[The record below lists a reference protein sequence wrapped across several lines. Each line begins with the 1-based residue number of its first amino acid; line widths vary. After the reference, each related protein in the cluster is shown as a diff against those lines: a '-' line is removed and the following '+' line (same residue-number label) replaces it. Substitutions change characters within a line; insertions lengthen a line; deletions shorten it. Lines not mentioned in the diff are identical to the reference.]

1 MRPSLRRTLT
11 GLVLAASPGCLFDQ
25 PCYEEHTV
33 TAHVD
38 EPPPTDLA
46 FMLDQCDADPT
57 MCFPVCTKILA
68 DKQPFQ
74 SVSKCSVVKTG
85 SGHDVEISY
94 DVSTGASG
102 CPIAGRRPA
111 GLRRYRSQARD
122 AVGAYLAR
130 AAHFEAASVYAFV
143 GLAHELARHDAPLAL
158 RAAAKRAALDEVRH
172 AHAMTAL
179 SHARGARPARVVV
192 PMPRERSFEALAI
205 ENAVEGLVGETW
217 AAVIAYWQAQ
227 HAPDPEL
234 RATFAAIA
242 EDELRHAELA
252 REVATWVETKLS
264 AAARRRVLA
273 AQKRAVSTLA
283 RGVAKEAPVALRAI
297 GMPASEQM
305 RRLFRDARAQLW
317 S

>member
-143 GLAHELARHDAPLAL
+143 GLAHELAR
-158 RAAAKRAALDEVRH
+158 
-172 AHAMTAL
+172 
-179 SHARGARPARVVV
+179 
-192 PMPRERSFEALAI
+192 
-205 ENAVEGLVGETW
+205 
-217 AAVIAYWQAQ
+217 
-227 HAPDPEL
+227 
-234 RATFAAIA
+234 
-242 EDELRHAELA
+242 
-252 REVATWVETKLS
+252 EVATWVDTKLS

-273 AQKRAVSTLA
+273 AQKRAVATLA

-297 GMPASEQM
+297 GMPAPDQM